1 MSTDKPLNFVFPA
14 GVERIRVE
22 KGKEQK
28 SDTVITFFSD
38 TGGKLEE
45 ETIANGAASLLQIRL
60 RDLLREDLGG
70 TYSVSADYSNTLPS
84 PGYGTSAISFGSSPE
99 NAEKL
104 TAAVLTEVKRLASE
118 GPTAEDA
125 AKVREQEKRE
135 LETSLKQNGYWLGGL
150 QTLITLQ
157 RNPSLLASSHE
168 RIDTITPERLKAAYQ
183 KYYPMN
189 RYTVATL
196 VPDPAA
202 VAPAPAAP
210 CNPAAAAEVVTW
222 PPRHRAHGGGAPPAL
237 DWQRPRSGRGAWAA
251 GARRQGPMVRAAAL
265 VFALQSPMP
274 AASPRCQS
282 SAQARKILRMIPAAL

>member
-1 MSTDKPLNFVFPA
+1 M
-14 GVERIRVE
+14 
-22 KGKEQK
+22 
-28 SDTVITFFSD
+28 
-38 TGGKLEE
+38 
-45 ETIANGAASLLQIRL
+45 
-60 RDLLREDLGG
+60 
-70 TYSVSADYSNTLPS
+70 
-84 PGYGTSAISFGSSPE
+84 
-99 NAEKL
+99 
-104 TAAVLTEVKRLASE
+104 LTEVKRLASE

-157 RNPSLLASSHE
+157 RNPALLASSQE

-210 CNPAAAAEVVTW
+210 PTPQPLPKN
-222 PPRHRAHGGGAPPAL
+222 
-237 DWQRPRSGRGAWAA
+237 
-251 GARRQGPMVRAAAL
+251 
-265 VFALQSPMP
+265 
-274 AASPRCQS
+274 
-282 SAQARKILRMIPAAL
+282 

>member
-1 MSTDKPLNFVFPA
+1 MSSEKPLNFVFPA
-14 GVERIRVE
+14 AVERITVA

-38 TGGKLEE
+38 TGGKVSE
-45 ETIANGAASLLQIRL
+45 ETIADGAASLLQIRL

-84 PGYGTSAISFGSSPE
+84 PGYGTSTISFGSSPE

-104 TAAVLTEVKRLASE
+104 TAAVLTEVTRLATE

-150 QTLITLQ
+150 QTLIVLQ
-157 RNPSLLASSHE
+157 RDPSLLASSGE
-168 RIDTITPERLKAAYQ
+168 RIETITPERLKAAYQ

-196 VPDPAA
+196 MPDPAA
-202 VAPAPAAP
+202 VAPTTPSAP
-210 CNPAAAAEVVTW
+210 T
-222 PPRHRAHGGGAPPAL
+222 
-237 DWQRPRSGRGAWAA
+237 
-251 GARRQGPMVRAAAL
+251 
-265 VFALQSPMP
+265 SPKP
-274 AASPRCQS
+274 
-282 SAQARKILRMIPAAL
+282 